1 VTVMNLARANCFYQ
15 ISKCFLALLFSAMLL
30 NPAAAQEAKQ
40 SVVKDAN
47 RAPQIVETQIQYSG
61 ASYKPSDRR
70 DPFLNPLLTSKA
82 AKQNVD
88 EEESRGT
95 PPPGIGGT
103 FIAQAALQGISIRDN
118 GRVAVVQ
125 GADARAYF
133 LREGDRLFDGYLKS
147 IETDSITLVR
157 ETKMKSGKTLTQ
169 DVIKR
174 LRTP

>member
-1 VTVMNLARANCFYQ
+1 M
-15 ISKCFLALLFSAMLL
+15 LFS
-30 NPAAAQEAKQ
+30 PAAAQEARQ
-40 SVVKDAN
+40 NVVRTAN
-47 RAPQIVETQIQYSG
+47 QAPQIVETQIQYSG
-61 ASYKPSDRR
+61 ASYKPQNSR
-70 DPFLNPLLTSKA
+70 DPFLNPLLYKKT

-88 EEESRGT
+88 EEEIRGT

-103 FIAQAALQGISIRDN
+103 LIAQAALQGVSIRDN
-118 GRVAVVQ
+118 RRVAVVR
-125 GADARAYF
+125 GADDRAYF

-157 ETKMKSGKTLTQ
+157 ETKMKSGKIITQ

>member
-1 VTVMNLARANCFYQ
+1 M
-15 ISKCFLALLFSAMLL
+15 LFS
-30 NPAAAQEAKQ
+30 PAAAQEAKQ
-40 SVVKDAN
+40 NAVKNAN
-47 RAPQIVETQIQYSG
+47 RAPQIVETQVQYSG

-70 DPFLNPLLTSKA
+70 DPFLNPLLSKKA
-82 AKQNVD
+82 ANQNVD

-103 FIAQAALQGISIRDN
+103 FIAQAALQGISIRNN
-118 GRVAVVQ
+118 GRVAVVR
-125 GADARAYF
+125 GADDRAYF

-157 ETKMKSGKTLTQ
+157 ETKMKSGKKLTQ

>member
-1 VTVMNLARANCFYQ
+1 MNLARANCFSR
-15 ISKCFLALLFSAMLL
+15 ISKCFLASLFSIMLL
-30 NPAAAQEAKQ
+30 SSAAAQEARQ
-40 SVVKDAN
+40 NVVKNAN
-47 RAPQIVETQIQYSG
+47 RAPQIVETQIEYSG
-61 ASYKPSDRR
+61 ASYTPSNRR
-70 DPFLNPLLTSKA
+70 DPFLNPLLSMKT

-103 FIAQAALQGISIRDN
+103 FIAQAALQGISIRAN
-118 GRVAVVQ
+118 GRVAVVR
-125 GADARAYF
+125 GADDRAYF

-157 ETKMKSGKTLTQ
+157 ETKLKSGKKLTQ